1 MKSLFYTFLFSLSVM
16 ALNAQQM
23 EITVKT
29 DPNAE
34 IAPRVYLSENFGGG
48 NKSTWDIQSSFNA
61 TQSGGGVGQAA
72 VAFINNEFWA
82 SKWASDTLIRYTT
95 SGTLISKF
103 IIAGLTGTRAITSDG
118 TYLYIANNSNT
129 IYKVNPN
136 TQQIVA
142 PNITSSASVTSRFL
156 TYDPTLNSGAGGF
169 WTGNFNTDIVAISM
183 SGAVLTSIPSATH
196 GLGGMYGA
204 AVDNISTGGPY
215 LWIFHQSGVSSQAQ
229 INALQLPA
237 GTQTVYVRDVMLDF
251 STIHSLTSGLA
262 GGLFLTNDYISGETS
277 LMGLIQGTPDNV
289 VFSYELSLGASIED
303 VEVLDVK
310 PNKGYTMI
318 PEFQIFE
325 EVFKIQA
332 RNSSTVQ
339 VDTLY
344 ADIEYYYNGGLTD
357 TETLFVNGVGS
368 GATVTMTS
376 SGFLPDAGTGQYEVF
391 VSVRPNAAIVDSNPA
406 NDTLSFSFEV
416 TDTIFARDNN
426 ISTGSGYSV
435 SSTDWAYAVTLFEL
449 ASDDTIAG
457 IWIRIETPVQG
468 DTTFAVLY
476 NYDATMPSTQIALGE
491 VVIIDGTINE
501 YFLPFAGNVP
511 LDAGIYAFGCYE
523 GTNTTIGLS
532 QSNDIYTPGTN
543 YFYVGSSST
552 WNGSGI
558 TTARFIRPVFK
569 YHSDVSL
576 GEHTLLNV
584 KIYPVPANDQITFDF
599 GATLLT
605 DVAITVFDM
614 SGRMVKNDVFSG
626 SNSFNMAVNDL
637 DKGVYTV
644 SIIIGSQ
651 NLVRK
656 VIVW

>member
-1 MKSLFYTFLFSLSVM
+1 MKTLFYTFLFSLSVM

-23 EITVKT
+23 EINVKT

-34 IAPRVYLSENFGGG
+34 IAPGVYLSENFGGG

-103 IIAGLTGTRAITSDG
+103 TIAGLNGTRAITSDG

-183 SGAVLTSIPSATH
+183 SGAVLTSIPAATH

-204 AVDNISTGGPY
+204 AVDNVSTGGPY
-215 LWIFHQSGVSSQAQ
+215 LWIFHQNGVSSQAQ

-237 GTQTVYVRDVMLDF
+237 GTQTVYLRDVMPDF

-262 GGLFLTNDYISGETS
+262 GGLFLTTAYISGETS

-310 PNKGYTMI
+310 PEKGYTMI
-318 PEFQIFE
+318 PKSQIFE

-332 RNSSTVQ
+332 RNSSTLQ

-357 TETLFVNGVGS
+357 SETIFVNGVGS

-376 SGFLPDAGTGQYEVF
+376 SVFLPDAGTGQYEVF

-426 ISTGSGYSV
+426 ISTGWGYSV
-435 SSTDWAYAVTLFEL
+435 SSTDWAYAVTLFEIT
-449 ASDDTIAG
+449 SDDTIAG
-457 IWIRIETPVQG
+457 VWIRIETPVQG

-476 NYDATMPSTQIALGE
+476 NYDSMPSTQIALGE

-511 LDAGIYAFGCYE
+511 LGSGTYLFGCYE

-532 QSNDIYTPGTN
+532 QSNDIFTPGTN
-543 YFYVGSSST
+543 YFYIGSSST
-552 WNGSGI
+552 WQGSGI
-558 TTARFIRPVFK
+558 QTARFIRPVFK

-576 GEHTLLNV
+576 VEHTLLSVN
-584 KIYPVPANDQITFDF
+584 IYPVPANDQITFDF

-614 SGRMVKNDVFSG
+614 RGRMVKNDVFSG

-637 DKGVYTV
+637 NKGVYTV

-651 NLVRK
+651 KLVRK